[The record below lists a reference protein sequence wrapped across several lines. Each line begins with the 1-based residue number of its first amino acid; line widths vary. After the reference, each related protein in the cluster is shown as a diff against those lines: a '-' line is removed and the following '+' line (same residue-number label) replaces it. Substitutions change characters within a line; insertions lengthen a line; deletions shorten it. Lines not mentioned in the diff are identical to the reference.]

1 MGKVYPTI
9 LADFATAKSL
19 DVASLLSLG
28 ITYIQVTNFKKSKEI
43 MNFPLHIIQPNASVP
58 KEFKIG
64 LNPSF
69 VLEKEGKIQYAV
81 VNGTLHDLGKLAVS
95 K

>member
-1 MGKVYPTI
+1 
-9 LADFATAKSL
+9 
-19 DVASLLSLG
+19 
-28 ITYIQVTNFKKSKEI
+28 
-43 MNFPLHIIQPNASVP
+43 MNFPLHIIQPNTTVP

-81 VNGTLHDLGKLAVS
+81 INGTLHDLGKLAVS